1 MFLIYG
7 SLPGTKSSRYPTSP
21 TVPGEQFQAPLQ
33 LGTCGRLGG
42 TPAPQ
47 GLQGIPVP
55 GQLYMVLFTG
65 APGDS
70 TPNANPWPLGSHI
83 RESYPLA
90 GRKRN

>member
-42 TPAPQ
+42 TLAPQ
-47 GLQGIPVP
+47 GPQGIPEGP
-55 GQLYMVLFTG
+55 CSRTALYGFVHWCT
-65 APGDS
+65 
-70 TPNANPWPLGSHI
+70 W
-83 RESYPLA
+83 
-90 GRKRN
+90 